1 MTYTGNPGILSP
13 LKIHI
18 PNSAWLGNI
27 DPFLRSFDTSNP
39 KRLEISAHKQWIS
52 VHPVVLSMVTA
63 LGLDCKPKNIA
74 FPNLEARS
82 KHYLK
87 RMGLFRLLKV
97 RSGIKITEHES
108 SGRFIPLTQ
117 IKEAGTLEAFIED
130 VIPLLH
136 LEPKQAQPIRY
147 IISELTRNVFE
158 HSQSKIGAILCA
170 QYYKKSNTIRLGIVD
185 RGVGIKQTISNSY
198 TAKNDVSAIRLALSP
213 GITGTTRRIGGTEQ
227 NVGAG
232 LFFIKSIAKTNRDF
246 FMIYSGKGMYK
257 LLKTGHK
264 QNVRLYAD
272 PLRDKHSENNNFP
285 LWQGTAIGVDLNL
298 DNREEFNN
306 LLNIIYGIFQKTVK
320 EERKAYYKKRAR
332 FI

>member
-1 MTYTGNPGILSP
+1 M
-13 LKIHI
+13 KIHI

-27 DPFLRSFDTSNP
+27 DPFLRSFDTLNP
-39 KRLEISAHKQWIS
+39 SRLEISAHEQWIS

-63 LGLDCKPKNIA
+63 LGLDCKPEDIS
-74 FPNLEARS
+74 FPNLQAKS
-82 KHYLK
+82 KHYLE
-87 RMGLFRLLKV
+87 RMGLFKLLRI
-97 RSGIKITEHES
+97 RSGIKITEHEP

-117 IKEAGTLEAFIED
+117 INEAGKLEAFIED

-147 IISELTRNVFE
+147 IISELARNVFE
-158 HSQSKIGAILCA
+158 HSQSEIGAILCA

-185 RGVGIKQTISNSY
+185 RGVGIKQTISNAY
-198 TAKNDVSAIRLALSP
+198 ATKDDVDAIRLALSP
-213 GITGTTRRIGGTEQ
+213 GITGTTRRIGGTAQ

-257 LLKTGHK
+257 LLKTNTK
-264 QNVRLYAD
+264 QKVRLYAD
-272 PLRDKHSENNNFP
+272 PLRDKHSKSNDFP
-285 LWQGTAIGVDLNL
+285 YWQGTAIGVDLNL
-298 DNREEFNN
+298 NSHEEFND
-306 LLNIIYGIFQKTVK
+306 LLSIVYDVFQKTVK
-320 EERKAYYKKRAR
+320 EKRKEYYKKRAR

>member
-1 MTYTGNPGILSP
+1 MRIY
-13 LKIHI
+13 I

-39 KRLEISAHKQWIS
+39 KELKVSAHREWIS
-52 VHPVVLSMVTA
+52 VHPVVLSMVAA
-63 LGLDCKPKNIA
+63 LGQDCKPEDIS
-74 FPNLEARS
+74 FPDLEARS
-82 KHYLK
+82 KHYLE
-87 RMGLFRLLKV
+87 RMGLFKLLGV
-97 RSGIKITEHES
+97 RSGIKIIEHES

-117 IKEAGTLEAFIED
+117 IKRAETLEAFIED

-158 HSQSKIGAILCA
+158 HSQSEIGAILCA
-170 QYYKKSNTIRLGIVD
+170 QYYRKSNTIRLGIVD
-185 RGVGIKQTISNSY
+185 KGVGIRQTISNAY
-198 TAKNDVSAIRLALSP
+198 TTKDDVDAIRLALTP
-213 GITGTTRRIGGTEQ
+213 GITGTTRRIGGTAQ

-246 FMIYSGKGMYK
+246 FMIYSGKGIYK
-257 LLKTGHK
+257 LLKTNPR

-272 PLRDKHSENNNFP
+272 PLRDKHSSGNNFP
-285 LWQGTAIGVDLNL
+285 YWQGTAIGVDLNL
-298 DNREEFNN
+298 NSREEFNN
-306 LLNIIYGIFQKTVK
+306 LLNVIYSIFQKTIK
-320 EERKAYYKKRAR
+320 ERRREYYKKKAR

>member
-1 MTYTGNPGILSP
+1 M
-13 LKIHI
+13 KIHI

-27 DPFLRSFDTSNP
+27 DPFLRSFGTSNP
-39 KRLEISAHKQWIS
+39 GRLEISAHQQWIS

-63 LGLDCKPKNIA
+63 LGLDCKPENIA
-74 FPNLEARS
+74 FLNLEARS
-82 KHYLK
+82 KHYLE

-117 IKEAGTLEAFIED
+117 IKEARTLETFIED

-147 IISELTRNVFE
+147 IISELARNVFE
-158 HSQSKIGAILCA
+158 HSQSEIGAILCA

-185 RGVGIKQTISNSY
+185 RGVGIKQTISNAY
-198 TAKNDVSAIRLALSP
+198 TTKNDVDAIRLALSP
-213 GITGTTRRIGGTEQ
+213 GITGTTRRIGGTAQ

-257 LLKTGHK
+257 LLKTSLRQK
-264 QNVRLYAD
+264 VRIYAD
-272 PLRDKHSENNNFP
+272 PLRDKHSKSNDFP
-285 LWQGTAIGVDLNL
+285 HWQGTAIGVDLNL
-298 DNREEFNN
+298 DNHAEFND
-306 LLNIIYGIFQKTVK
+306 LLSIIYDIFQKTVTEKRK
-320 EERKAYYKKRAR
+320 EYYRKRAR